1 MGFYAS
7 YKAVFDAVKAAIET
21 KSTIKTVVLGE
32 QFTMSPL
39 PKAIINA
46 EAAPLKQFLQGELVE
61 TKVRG
66 SIVLV
71 ILSHEPAD
79 WFVNIIAVMGDVVD
93 AILADRTLG
102 GVVFDCIP
110 TAFIPGEIKFKE
122 AAFYGGEIRFEA
134 VLNFEP

>member
-1 MGFYAS
+1 VGFYAD
-7 YKAVFDAVKAAIET
+7 YKAVFDAIKTAIGM

-39 PKAIINA
+39 PKAIISA
-46 EAAPLKQFLQGELVE
+46 DPSPIKQFLQSDQLDV
-61 TKVRG
+61 KVRG
-66 SIVLV
+66 NIVLV

-102 GVVFDCIP
+102 GVVSDCIP
-110 TAFIPGEIKFKE
+110 TSFIPGEVKFKE
-122 AAFYGGEIRFEA
+122 QSYYGGEIRFEA
-134 VLNFEP
+134 TMYHEP